1 MLFLKKREIIRKWV
15 IQLLIDPK
23 KEEYIDN
30 VYLAICKKVK
40 NLTPFNIAKA
50 FGIKCCLVDF
60 NNDLLAFSERSSS
73 EDKGTIYINSNLGP
87 YAQEVLC
94 GHELG
99 HLFLHS
105 NDDSN
110 LFDCEIDPVK
120 ECEANYFATLI
131 LPHIV
136 INKDIHN
143 MSATAFNRYISQKIN
158 PVNEIINCTNYK
170 NDHKQ
175 QTLKL
180 DLACLAAKK
189 KN

>member
-1 MLFLKKREIIRKWV
+1 MLL
-15 IQLLIDPK
+15 DAK
-23 KEEYIDN
+23 KEENIKN
-30 VYLAICKKVK
+30 VFNDICKKVK
-40 NLTPFNIAKA
+40 NVTPFYIAKA
-50 FGIKCCLVDF
+50 FGIKCCFVNF

-136 INKDIHN
+136 INKNIHE
-143 MSATAFNRYISQKIN
+143 MSVKAFNRYISQKIDFQ
-158 PVNEIINCTNYK
+158 EKATYSINNK
-170 NDHKQ
+170 KE
-175 QTLKL
+175 LKL
-180 DLACLAAKK
+180 DLAYLAAKR